1 MHTRAVSR
9 QLDNSDL
16 ARSFGFGHFFGLLL
30 SKAWLIL
37 LLSALSLLST
47 IIYLQLTP
55 KLYESHTVLEVESK
69 SGQAKLIRLQSTLE
83 AELLERQANLT
94 KAQAE
99 RDSALAELQ
108 ADERLAQRGLIS
120 ALDFQKAQI
129 AANERSATY
138 EFEKK
143 RYETARINNVEG
155 FDAGDNGS
163 EQDVNLDE
171 NIKTVEQAIL
181 NDTLLLGVLKSK
193 GLENDPSFAPPK
205 KDGSVDLDSELV
217 AKFRSRVKAAVRHGT
232 RLIDVS
238 VKDTDPK
245 RAAQLAEAIAKA
257 FIDQNA
263 QGVYPNNGLGQ
274 EADRFKAKLQDAEQA
289 VQKLP
294 EDHGSVSLEKNKN
307 EAVDKIKELNLKL
320 TQAKSEH
327 EKLEADIAVIRRST
341 DPQELLALPSIAS
354 FPQVASLR
362 QQLSDQQSKRRVRRQ
377 LIRSKEALNRAI
389 FDAAKAVTQT
399 YENTKA
405 TEAGLV
411 NALHE
416 EEQKTVEPK
425 KIPGPDNAPVRAV
438 EAGRGPYQSD
448 MKRMNGTSIA
458 SGNPGE
464 IVRVV
469 STPLV
474 AKAAEPDPLKTL
486 LLALLIG
493 ITGGCGLVI
502 IIDLADNS
510 IRTIDQAEGIL
521 GLTALAAIPESKR
534 KSREKEPVLTRDPTS
549 YEAEAF
555 RSLRTAISF
564 LGNHVEPKTILFT
577 SANPKEGKS
586 FCSLNY
592 SVALAQTGLRTLLI
606 DADIRRPKLSSIAL
620 SDAKAQGLTDC
631 LTAQAN
637 AIQCCNPTGIE
648 NLFVLPAGRRT
659 SRPLELFASSDLVSL
674 LNELG
679 AQFDRIVLDSA
690 PINAV
695 SDTQLIARHVQSVCL
710 VIRAIKTPAA
720 AVSRACSLLTQA
732 GTTLDGFVFNRMP
745 LRSGAHYY
753 FSGYAH
759 CYADRGRKQKLKPK
773 AKFWR
778 TTTRARTRSTET
790 TPVDRI

>member
-1 MHTRAVSR
+1 MHTRAVST

-37 LLSALSLLST
+37 LLSALSLLAAV
-47 IIYLQLTP
+47 IYLQLTP

-94 KAQAE
+94 KAQAD

-129 AANERSATY
+129 AAKERSATY
-138 EFEKK
+138 EFEKR

-155 FDAGDNGS
+155 FDATDNGT

-171 NIKTVEQAIL
+171 NIKTVEQAIM
-181 NDTLLLGVLKSK
+181 NDTLLLGVLKSN

-205 KDGSVDLDSELV
+205 KDGSVYLDSELV
-217 AKFRSRVKAAVRHGT
+217 ARFRSRVKTAVRHGT
-232 RLIDVS
+232 RLIDIS

-263 QGVYPNNGLGQ
+263 QGVHANTGLGQ
-274 EADRFKAKLQDAEQA
+274 EAGRFKAKLQDAEQA

-294 EDHGSVSLEKNKN
+294 EDHGSVSLETNKS
-307 EAVDKIKELNLKL
+307 EATDKIKELNLKL
-320 TQAKSEH
+320 TQAKSER
-327 EKLEADIAVIRRST
+327 EKLEADLAVIQRST

-354 FPQVASLR
+354 FPQVASRR
-362 QQLSDQQSKRRVRRQ
+362 QELSDQQSKHHVRRQ

-389 FDAAKAVTQT
+389 SDAANAVTQT
-399 YENTKA
+399 YQNTKA

-416 EEQKTVEPK
+416 QEQKTVEPK
-425 KIPGPDNAPVRAV
+425 KIPAPDHAPVRAV
-438 EAGRGPYQSD
+438 EADREPYQSD
-448 MKRMNGTSIA
+448 MIRVNGTGIA
-458 SGNPGE
+458 GAHPGE
-464 IVRVV
+464 SIRVV
-469 STPLV
+469 SSPLV

-493 ITGGCGLVI
+493 ITGGCGLAI

-534 KSREKEPVLTRDPTS
+534 KSRKKEPVLTSDPTS
-549 YEAEAF
+549 CEAEAF

-564 LGNHVEPKTILFT
+564 LGNHAEPKTTLFT
-577 SANPKEGKS
+577 SANPEEGKS

-592 SVALAQTGLRTLLI
+592 SAALAQTGLRTLLI
-606 DADIRRPKLSSIAL
+606 DADIRRPKLSSTAL

-631 LTAQAN
+631 LTGQAN

-659 SRPLELFASSDLVSL
+659 SRPLELFASCDFVSL

-753 FSGYAH
+753 FSGYAR

-773 AKFWR
+773 TKFWR
-778 TTTRARTRSTET
+778 PTTRARTQITET
-790 TPVDRI
+790 TPVDKV